1 MVIFFLSIQLY
12 FLFASSIFFSREL
25 KKPFCSLK
33 GVFLISLKVFFYRT
47 HEGCDVAA
55 VGNTMPIAGFHGIS
69 ND

>member
-1 MVIFFLSIQLY
+1 MVIFFFPFSYIF
-12 FLFASSIFFSREL
+12 FLLRSIFFSREL

-47 HEGCDVAA
+47 YEGCDVAA
-55 VGNTMPIAGFHGIS
+55 VGNTMPIAGFHGVG